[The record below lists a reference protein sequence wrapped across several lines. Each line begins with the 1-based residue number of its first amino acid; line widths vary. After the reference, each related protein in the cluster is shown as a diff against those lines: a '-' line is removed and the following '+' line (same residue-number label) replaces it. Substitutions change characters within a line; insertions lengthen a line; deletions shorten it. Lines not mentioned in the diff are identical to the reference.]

1 MSGPVP
7 LSLAGSRGFWLRQL
21 RLWHWVSA
29 ALSLGGMLM
38 FAVTGLMLNNPALF
52 ASRPVNSETVYMLPE
67 ALQAE
72 LAAFP
77 EETSA
82 PLPASLADW
91 GRGELRLNLAGRP
104 TETSAEEVYLP
115 LPVPGGDGW
124 LAIDRESGEV
134 TLSQSDGGWVAYLN
148 DLHKGRHAGAVW
160 SWFIDFMALACILF
174 TLTGFGL
181 LWLQARQRP
190 ATWPLG
196 WASIALPVIFALLF
210 IH

>member
-1 MSGPVP
+1 MSPS
-7 LSLAGSRGFWLRQL
+7 LSSITNRSFWLRQL

-29 ALSLGGMLM
+29 AISLGGMLM
-38 FAVTGLMLNNPALF
+38 FAATGLMLNNPGLF
-52 ASRPVNSETVYMLPE
+52 SARPETSETLYQLPGP
-67 ALQAE
+67 LQAG

-77 EETSA
+77 AETHA
-82 PLPASLADW
+82 PLPEAVTGWALD
-91 GRGELRLNLAGRP
+91 ELRLDLRGRA
-104 TETSAEEVYLP
+104 TETSADEIYIP
-115 LPVPGGDGW
+115 LPTPGGDGW
-124 LAIDRESGEV
+124 LAIDRSLGEV
-134 TLSQSDGGWVAYLN
+134 VLSRTEAGWAAYLN
-148 DLHKGRHAGAVW
+148 DLHKGRHAGEVW

-196 WASIALPVIFALLF
+196 WASIALPVIVALLF